1 MEDLQETVRARYA
14 QAAVRMHESG
24 TGCCDTGCCGTG
36 GCGAGPA
43 ALAIADYAV
52 AELAEI
58 KAGADQSLG
67 CGNPVTAARLRPGE
81 TVLDLGSGAGLD
93 VLLAARRVG
102 LQGHVYGLDMTDEML
117 ALAHDNQ
124 ARADVANAT
133 FLKGTMEAIPLP
145 DSSVDVVISNCVIN
159 LAPDKG
165 AVLREAFRVL
175 RPGGRLAMADVVEME
190 PLAAELKASLDAWA
204 GCVAGTISVDH
215 YRGLLEAAGFT
226 DSQIEVARAFSLAD
240 AGLPGPGAIASAYV
254 TARKVG

>member
-1 MEDLQETVRARYA
+1 MEDLQEAVRARYA
-14 QAAVRMHESG
+14 RAAIRMQQG
-24 TGCCDTGCCGTG
+24 GAGCCEPGAASVCNEDYGT
-36 GCGAGPA
+36 AG
-43 ALAIADYAV
+43 LTAV
-52 AELAEI
+52 E
-58 KAGADQSLG
+58 AGADQSLG
-67 CGNPVTAARLRPGE
+67 CGNPVTAAHLRPGE

-93 VLLAARRVG
+93 VLLAAHRVG

-117 ALAHDNQ
+117 ALARDNQ
-124 ARADVANAT
+124 ARAGVANAT

-145 DSSVDVVISNCVIN
+145 DSSMDVVISNCVIN
-159 LAPDKG
+159 LAPDKP

-175 RPGGRLAMADVVEME
+175 RPGGRLAVADVVEME

-254 TARKVG
+254 TARKAS